1 MIYLD
6 NAATSYP
13 KPETVYAVMDD
24 FARHS
29 AGNPGRSG
37 HKLAMA
43 AQAVVDDVRR
53 QLATLFNA
61 PDPSRMIMAFNCTDA
76 INMALKGL
84 LNPGDHVIT
93 TSMEHNAV
101 ARPLR
106 GLQHSGIT
114 TTWVQCDATG
124 LLNPDEVAAA
134 ITPATRLIVMIHA
147 SNVTGTIQP
156 LAEVAQLA
164 RSRDLLFMV
173 DAAQSA
179 GCLPLDVQAL
189 PVDLLAFPGHKS
201 LLGPMGTGGLYVG
214 ERVDL
219 RPFREGGTGTTSEAP
234 EQPRQLPYRL
244 EAGTFNVVG
253 IAGLAAG
260 VKFILETGLTT
271 IQEHERELMERL
283 WQGLSGIPGTT
294 LYGPAEAA
302 ARTSIVSFNLAG
314 WEPTDVGAILDSSF
328 DIAIRPGLHCAPLA
342 HRTLGT
348 FPAGSV
354 RTSCGFFN
362 TVDDIDAALEAVE
375 QIAASNP

>member
-13 KPETVYAVMDD
+13 KPEAVYAAMDD

-43 AQAVVDDVRR
+43 AQAVVDDARR

-61 PDPSRMIMAFNCTDA
+61 PDPNRMIMAFNCTDA
-76 INMALKGL
+76 INIALKGL

-106 GLQHSGIT
+106 GLAHLGIT
-114 TTWVQCDATG
+114 TTWVRCDATG
-124 LLNPDEVAAA
+124 LLNPADVAAA

-156 LAEVAQLA
+156 LAEVAELA
-164 RSRDLLFMV
+164 RSRDVLFMV

-179 GCLPLDVQAL
+179 GCLPLDVRAL

-214 ERVDL
+214 ERADL
-219 RPFREGGTGTTSEAP
+219 RPFREGGTGTTSEDP
-234 EQPRQLPYRL
+234 EQPRQLPHRL

-260 VKFILETGLTT
+260 VRFILETGLGA

-283 WQGLSGIPGTT
+283 WQGLSAIPGTT
-294 LYGPAEAA
+294 LYGPADPA

-314 WEPTDVGAILDSSF
+314 WEPTDVGAILSSSF
-328 DIAIRPGLHCAPLA
+328 DIAVRPGLHCAPLA
-342 HRTLGT
+342 HQTLGT
-348 FPAGSV
+348 FPAGAV
-354 RTSCGFFN
+354 RMSCGFFN
-362 TVDDIDAALEAVE
+362 TVDEIDQATEAVR
-375 QIAASNP
+375 QIATST

>member
-13 KPETVYAVMDD
+13 KPEAVYAATDD
-24 FARHS
+24 FARHG

-43 AQAVVDDVRR
+43 AQAVVDDARR
-53 QLATLFNA
+53 QLAKLFNA
-61 PDPSRMIMAFNCTDA
+61 PEPSRMIMAFNCTDA
-76 INMALKGL
+76 INIALKGL

-106 GLQHSGIT
+106 GLAHSGIT

-124 LLNPDEVAAA
+124 LLNPADVAAA

-156 LAEVAQLA
+156 LAEVANLA

-219 RPFREGGTGTTSEAP
+219 RPFREGGTGTTSEAL
-234 EQPRQLPYRL
+234 EQPRQLPHRL

-260 VKFILETGLTT
+260 VKFILETGLET

-283 WQGLSGIPGTT
+283 WQGLSAIAGTT

-328 DIAIRPGLHCAPLA
+328 DIAVRPGLHCAPLA

-354 RTSCGFFN
+354 RMSCGFFN
-362 TVDDIDAALEAVE
+362 TVEDIDKAIDAVR
-375 QIAASNP
+375 QITTST